1 MRKFGPYVLFI
12 LLVVLAIAN
21 GQATQPQASVQETNP
36 KKSNDSVP
44 VCPEN
49 EQLRKNVQKLTG
61 EVQRLKKRVAELE
74 KDRLAATL
82 QEQLEKEEQR
92 GEALQLHLIEIAEKE
107 EPLNSRMDQINQLL
121 RPETMD
127 RSLAGIG
134 SVHPEDLRD
143 DVKKRLISERARL
156 QMQLELL
163 RQDRMRTQASLA
175 TTDAAIQRI
184 KQKLLEALRH

>member
-21 GQATQPQASVQETNP
+21 GQATQQQASVQETNP
-36 KKSNDSVP
+36 KKSNDSIP

-49 EQLRKNVQKLTG
+49 EQLRNNVQKLSG

-74 KDRLAATL
+74 KDRLATTL

-92 GEALQLHLIEIAEKE
+92 GEALQIHLIEIAEKE
-107 EPLNSRMDQINQLL
+107 VPLNSRIDEINQLL

-134 SVHPEDLRD
+134 SVRPEDLRD